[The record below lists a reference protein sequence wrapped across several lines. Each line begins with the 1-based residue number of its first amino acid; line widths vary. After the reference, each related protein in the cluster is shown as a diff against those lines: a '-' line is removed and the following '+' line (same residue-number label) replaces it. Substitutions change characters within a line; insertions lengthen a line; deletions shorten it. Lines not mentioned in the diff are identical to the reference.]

1 MTQEEQKA
9 IFSRNLKHYMSLA
22 GKQQIDVAKDL
33 QIKATTLNSW
43 CKGVSIPEPS
53 KIRKLADYFG
63 IGKSDL
69 LDEKLDS
76 DPMLDARILSDVE
89 TVEMIRKFYSLSVED
104 RRAVKYI
111 IERLYEKN
119 KSGA

>member
-9 IFSRNLKHYMSLA
+9 IFSKNLKHYMSLA

-53 KIRKLADYFG
+53 KIRKFADYFG
-63 IGKSDL
+63 IYFTDL
-69 LDEKLDS
+69 VDEKLNS
-76 DPMLDARILSDVE
+76 DEDKLFGELISEIIKKDVRFKKIIVNYSKLPADKQNLICE
-89 TVEMIRKFYSLSVED
+89 FFEKF
-104 RRAVKYI
+104 I
-111 IERLYEKN
+111 F
-119 KSGA
+119 